1 MRATG
6 LDALELAYQ
15 VAGIFLAM
23 VALGAWRD
31 RAKPHRMGRALFWG
45 LYASSFLAGSHLDA
59 RANGV
64 LVVALVLASGLLP
77 ARHSQRCDPSQA
89 TQRPSPLWRLAL
101 PVVLLP
107 ALTAMGSVV
116 MRALADSGLLILDS
130 RQSMPV
136 ALVAAA
142 LLALLV
148 ALVLL
153 PASTAAAL
161 HQGRRLL
168 DAIGPVAAL
177 PQLLAAFGA
186 ILAQAGLGA
195 TLTRTL
201 ASWWPQPAFWVA
213 AGLYGGGMMLLS
225 IVLGNAFAAF
235 PIMTVGVAL
244 PILVQ
249 QHHADPAAT
258 AAIGMLCG
266 YCGTLLSPL
275 AANFNLVPVALLGLD
290 DRLAVIKAQAPTAL
304 MLLAVNMAL
313 LAWMVPRG

>member
-1 MRATG
+1 MKTTG
-6 LDALELAYQ
+6 LDAMELAYQ
-15 VAGIFLAM
+15 VAGLFLAL
-23 VALGAWRD
+23 VALAAWRD
-31 RAKPHRMGRALFWG
+31 RAQTHRMGHALFWG

-64 LVVALVLASGLLP
+64 LVVALALTSGLLP
-77 ARHSQRCDPSQA
+77 ARHIQRCEPDQA
-89 TQRPSPLWRLAL
+89 TQWPSPLWRLTLPIILL
-101 PVVLLP
+101 PV
-107 ALTAMGSVV
+107 LTATGSLVV
-116 MRALADSGLLILDS
+116 RTMANNGLLNLDS
-130 RQSMPV
+130 RHSMPV

-142 LLALLV
+142 LLSLLV

-153 PASTAAAL
+153 PASATTAL

-168 DAIGPVAAL
+168 DAIGPVAVL

-186 ILAQAGLGA
+186 VLAQAGLGA
-195 TLTRTL
+195 ALTRTL
-201 ASWWPQPAFWVA
+201 AGWWPQPSFWVA
-213 AGLYGGGMMLLS
+213 AGLYGGGMALLT

-244 PILVQ
+244 PMLVQ

-275 AANFNLVPVALLGLD
+275 AANFNLVPVGLLGLD

-313 LAWMVPRG
+313 LFWMVPHG

>member
-1 MRATG
+1 MKIPG
-6 LDALELAYQ
+6 LDAMELAYQ
-15 VAGIFLAM
+15 VAGMFLAM
-23 VALGAWRD
+23 VALAARRD
-31 RAKPHRMGRALFWG
+31 RTKPHRMGRFLFWG
-45 LYASSFLAGSHLDA
+45 LYALSFLAGSHLDA

-64 LVVALVLASGLLP
+64 LVVALVLASSLLP
-77 ARHSQRCDPSQA
+77 ARHSQRCDPGQA
-89 TQRPSPLWRLAL
+89 AQRPSPLWRLAL
-101 PVVLLP
+101 PIFLLP
-107 ALTAMGSVV
+107 ALTAMGSLMV
-116 MRALADSGLLILDS
+116 RTLADNGLLHLDS

-136 ALVAAA
+136 ALVGAA
-142 LLALLV
+142 LLSLLV

-153 PASTAAAL
+153 PASATTAL

-168 DAIGPVAAL
+168 DAIGPVAVL

-186 ILAQAGLGA
+186 VLAQAGLGA

-201 ASWWPQPAFWVA
+201 AGWWPQPSFWVA
-213 AGLYGGGMMLLS
+213 AGLYGGGMALLT

-244 PILVQ
+244 PMLVQ

-290 DRLAVIKAQAPTAL
+290 DRLAVVKVQAPTAL
-304 MLLAVNMAL
+304 MLLVVNMVL
-313 LAWMVPRG
+313 LFWMVPHG